1 MKIIYRYLLVFRGGD
16 FVGEAITLARWQF
29 AITTVYHFFF
39 VPLTIGLS
47 FLIAVMESF
56 YVTTGKQKYKQMTI
70 FWGKLFLINFAMG
83 VVTGLVQEFQFGM
96 NWSNYSRYVG
106 DIFGVPLAIEALVA
120 FFLEST
126 FLGIW
131 IFGWEKVSKKIH
143 LLSIWIVALAS
154 TVSAFWILTANS
166 FMHEPTGYVINNG
179 RAELKSFAEV
189 IQNPHL
195 WVQFPHTIA
204 AALSTA
210 AFFVLGVSAYH
221 VMKKNNSEWVKA
233 SLKLGIVTA
242 LISTMLVALFG
253 DVQGKYLVKHL
264 PMKMA
269 AAEALWDSEDPAPLG
284 VIAVI
289 DEKNKKNSFE
299 VTIPKLLSF
308 MSYNSF
314 TGKVEGLNDIQ
325 KRYEEQYGPGNYI
338 PPVAIS
344 FYSFR
349 LMVGSGVIML
359 LMALVTLYFYIRR
372 KLQYKTKFLK
382 LLVLSIALPYVANA
396 TGWILTEVSR
406 TPWIVF
412 GLLKLDQAI
421 SPTVSAGYVLTSLMI
436 FTLVYSV
443 LIIVD
448 FSLMVKFAK
457 KLPEASSLKQNKEDS
472 LWI

>member
-1 MKIIYRYLLVFRGGD
+1 M
-16 FVGEAITLARWQF
+16 GEVLTLARWQF

-47 FLIAVMESF
+47 FLIAIMESL
-56 YVTTGKQKYKQMTI
+56 YVKTGKQKYKQMTI
-70 FWGKLFLINFAMG
+70 FWGKLFLINFVMG
-83 VVTGLVQEFQFGM
+83 VATGLVQEFQFGM

-143 LLSIWIVALAS
+143 LLSIWIVTLAS
-154 TVSAFWILTANS
+154 TISAFWILTANS

-189 IQNPHL
+189 VQNPHL
-195 WVQFPHTIA
+195 WVQFPHTVF

-210 AFFVLGVSAYH
+210 AFFVLGISAYH
-221 VMKKNNSEWVKA
+221 LLKKNTSEWVKA
-233 SLKLGIVTA
+233 SLKLGVVTA
-242 LISTMLVALFG
+242 LISTIFVAVLG

-269 AAEALWDSEDPAPLG
+269 AAEALWESKDPAPLG

-289 DEKNKKNSFE
+289 DEKKQTNTFE
-299 VTIPKLLSF
+299 IAIPKLLSF

-314 TGKVEGLNDIQ
+314 SGKVEGLKDIQ
-325 KRYEEQYGPGNYI
+325 KRYEALYGPGNYI
-338 PPVAIS
+338 PPVGIS

-349 LMVGSGVIML
+349 LMIGSGVAMIL
-359 LMALVTLYFYIRR
+359 IAISTLYYYARK
-372 KLQYKTKFLK
+372 KLQVKNKLLK
-382 LLVLSIALPYVANA
+382 LLVLSIALPYVANSS
-396 TGWILTEVSR
+396 GWILTEVSR

-412 GLLKLDQAI
+412 GLLKLDQAV
-421 SPTVSAGYVLTSLMI
+421 SPTVSAGYVLTSLI
-436 FTLVYSV
+436 SFIVVYSI
-443 LIIVD
+443 LMIADI
-448 FSLMVKFAK
+448 SLMAKFAK
-457 KLPEASSLKQNKEDS
+457 KSPDVPDLKNNEEGS

>member
-1 MKIIYRYLLVFRGGD
+1 M
-16 FVGEAITLARWQF
+16 GEVISLARWQF

-47 FLIAVMESF
+47 FLIAVMETF
-56 YVTTGKQKYKQMTI
+56 YIKTGQQKYKQMSL

-106 DIFGVPLAIEALVA
+106 DIFGVPLAIEALMA

-143 LLSIWIVALAS
+143 LMSIWIVAIAS

-166 FMHEPTGYVINNG
+166 FMHEPTGYVLNNG

-189 IQNPHL
+189 IKNPHL
-195 WVQFPHTIA
+195 WVQFPHTIF

-210 AFFVLGVSAYH
+210 AFFVLGISAYH
-221 VMKKNNSEWVKA
+221 LIKKNNAEWIKS
-233 SLKLGIVTA
+233 SLKLGVIA
-242 LISTMLVALFG
+242 AIISTLAVAFLG

-269 AAEALWDSEDPAPLG
+269 AAEALWDSKDPAPLG

-289 DEKNKKNSFE
+289 DEKNQKNSFE
-299 VTIPKLLSF
+299 IAIPKLLSF

-314 TGKVEGLNDIQ
+314 TGKVEGLKDIQ
-325 KRYEEQYGPGNYI
+325 SRYEKEYGPGNYI
-338 PPVAIS
+338 PPVTIS
-344 FYSFR
+344 FYAFR
-349 LMVGSGVIML
+349 LMIGSGVIML
-359 LMALVTLYFYIRR
+359 LLAAAALFFYATKR
-372 KLQYKTKFLK
+372 LENKTKLLK

-406 TPWIVF
+406 TPWMVF
-412 GLLKLDQAI
+412 GLLRLDQGI
-421 SPTVSAGYVLTSLMI
+421 SPNVTAGYVLTSLI
-436 FTLVYSV
+436 VFTLVY
-443 LIIVD
+443 LILILID

-457 KLPEASSLKQNKEDS
+457 KLPETSSKKQNKEGS